1 MIDQS
6 QHIPQGG
13 QDPFELLRRAK
24 MQRRNFAKLVGS
36 SSAIT
41 DSIPTIHTLMQQPHL
56 LVNVLT
62 QRAVMHALVIAII
75 PFAML
80 VSNSGAVQLVP
91 AEPVATA
98 VVATS
103 DDFTVDAAPITS
115 DSVAQEGDAPLIE
128 SEDLPVPL
136 SLVSRNQ
143 IMAPSVVP
151 VTVIVDKAFMRNGP
165 GTNYDPVTRAE
176 AGTELQVIGKY
187 GDWYQVRERIDA
199 PTYWMAGELLS
210 LPENI
215 ATTMFDIF
223 DNEVPPLPPPRTGVV
238 LEAGLTLR
246 DGPGTNY
253 VAITTLSLNAEVELL
268 ESYQDWYHIAIDN
281 KTDGWV
287 RADFLAISDEVK
299 QRVIAADTIPDPN
312 PELVGVVT
320 GDLVNLRRG
329 PDSRHAKMGSV
340 DKGTRF
346 DLIGKYK
353 DWVQVRYNNS
363 KVWVFKDLISA
374 SSHVLRRVPTTTEF
388 PALPVAPV
396 RAAANFTN
404 ISTSSDV
411 ANIALQYVGYA
422 YVWGGTTPRSGFD
435 CSGLMLYAFKQVGVT
450 IPRIAA
456 AQFNASN
463 GVQVGGYENLAAG
476 DMMFF
481 RNTSGR
487 RGITHVSMYIG
498 GGKMVHA
505 MTPRYGVQI
514 SSIYDQ
520 YWLDHYAG
528 AVRIKR

>member
-24 MQRRNFAKLVGS
+24 MQRRNFAKLIENS
-36 SSAIT
+36 SSIT
-41 DSIPTIHTLMQQPHL
+41 DSIPTLNTLMQQPQL
-56 LVNVLT
+56 LINVLT

-80 VSNSGAVQLVP
+80 VSNSGAVQLIP
-91 AEPVATA
+91 ADPVQPAIVT
-98 VVATS
+98 TS

-115 DSVAQEGDAPLIE
+115 DSMAQEGDAPLIE

-143 IMAPSVVP
+143 IMGPSVVP

-165 GTNYDPVTRAE
+165 GTNYDPITRAA

-210 LPENI
+210 LPDNI

-223 DNEVPPLPPPRTGVV
+223 DNEVPPLPPPRTGIV

-253 VAITTLSLNAEVELL
+253 VPITTLSLNAEVELL

-281 KTDGWV
+281 RTDGWV
-287 RADFLAISDEVK
+287 RADFLAITDDVK
-299 QRVIAADTIPDPN
+299 QRIIAADAIPDPN
-312 PELVGVVT
+312 PELVGVIT

-329 PDSRHAKMGSV
+329 PDSRHAKLGSV

-346 DLIGKYK
+346 DLIGKHK
-353 DWVQVRYNNS
+353 DWVQVKYNNV
-363 KVWVFKDLISA
+363 KAWVFKDLISA
-374 SSHVLRRVPTTTEF
+374 SSHVLRRVPTTKDF

-396 RAAANFTN
+396 RASANFAN

-422 YVWGGTTPRSGFD
+422 YVWGGTTPRGGFD

-450 IPRIAA
+450 IPRVAS

-463 GVQVGGYENLAAG
+463 GVQVGGYDNLAAG